1 LAERGHEWSPT
12 KSTPGPIP
20 HLGVT
25 TEMNSS
31 YRVDMDYRV
40 STSGA

>member
-1 LAERGHEWSPT
+1 LAERGHEWSPSKGT
-12 KSTPGPIP
+12 LGPIS
-20 HLGVT
+20 HFDVT
-25 TEMNSS
+25 TEMDSS